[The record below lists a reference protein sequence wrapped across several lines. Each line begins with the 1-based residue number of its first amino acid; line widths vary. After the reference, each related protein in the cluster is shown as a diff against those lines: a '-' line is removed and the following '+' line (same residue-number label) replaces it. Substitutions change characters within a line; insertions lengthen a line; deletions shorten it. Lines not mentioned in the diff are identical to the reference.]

1 MKLIILKKVKTRKM
15 KILKNKEL
23 IIYLKQFIKKMEEY
37 YTLECVILF
46 GSQARGDFKPYSD
59 IDLIIVGDF
68 KEKFIERG
76 KYFHEKHNYI
86 IGLDAFCYTHEEF
99 DNMFNK
105 GTVSILDAIDEG
117 ICILGSAFFNH
128 YKDKLIRLKKIGLKK
143 DPPVWIL
150 PKSMFLD

>member
-1 MKLIILKKVKTRKM
+1 MQN
-15 KILKNKEL
+15 LKNEEL
-23 IIYLKQFIKKMEEY
+23 INYLKQFAKKMEEF

-68 KEKFIERG
+68 KEKFIDRG
-76 KYFHEKHNYI
+76 KFFYEKHNYKV
-86 IGLDAFCYTHEEF
+86 GLDAFCYKPQEF
-99 DNMFNK
+99 NKMFNK

-117 ICILGSAFFNH
+117 ICLLGPNFFND
-128 YKDKLIRLKKIGLKK
+128 YKEKLIKLKKIGLKK

-150 PKSMFLD
+150 PKTMFIE

>member
-1 MKLIILKKVKTRKM
+1 MQNLR
-15 KILKNKEL
+15 NKEL
-23 IIYLKQFIKKMEEY
+23 INYLKQFVKKMEEY

-68 KEKFIERG
+68 KEKFIDRG
-76 KYFHEKHNYI
+76 KYFYEKHNYI
-86 IGLDAFCYTHEEF
+86 VGLDAFCYNPQEF
-99 DNMFNK
+99 NEMFNK

-117 ICILGSAFFNH
+117 ICILGPNFFND
-128 YKDKLIRLKKIGLKK
+128 YKEKLIKLKKIGLKK

-150 PKSMFLD
+150 PKSMSIE